1 MRILRQG
8 SSFIIRT
15 ILFFINKLKIE
26 KGTTLFEL
34 VITIILLGI
43 AIPAVLPMIGQM
55 AIHNIK
61 NESIYR
67 SMSLASAK
75 MEEIVAFK
83 HINNLWAVWANTI
96 TDYAGTETL
105 ADGSQR
111 TVTVTLLNNWIN
123 DGGVVKDAYQ
133 VDVVVTSPIGPG
145 YSTSVIFV
153 VNF

>member
-1 MRILRQG
+1 MIK
-8 SSFIIRT
+8 S
-15 ILFFINKLKIE
+15 ILFFINKLKVE
-26 KGTTLFEL
+26 KGSTLFEL
-34 VITIILLGI
+34 VITIILLGV
-43 AIPAVLPMIGQM
+43 AVPAVLPLIGQM

-67 SMSLASAK
+67 SMSHASAK
-75 MEEIVAFK
+75 MEEIIAFK
-83 HINNLWAVWANTI
+83 HINDMWAVWTNTI
-96 TDYAGTETL
+96 SDYAGTETL

-123 DGGVVKDAYQ
+123 NGGVSKDAYQ
-133 VDVVVTSPIGPG
+133 VDVDVTPAIGPG